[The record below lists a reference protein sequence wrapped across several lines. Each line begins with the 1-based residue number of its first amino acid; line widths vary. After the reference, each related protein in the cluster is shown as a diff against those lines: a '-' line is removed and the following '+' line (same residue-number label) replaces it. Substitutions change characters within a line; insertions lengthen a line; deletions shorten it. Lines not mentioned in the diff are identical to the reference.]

1 MGQKFFY
8 PYIYEEVKFQNKYRI
23 ASARAQWWD
32 YGNNA
37 AYFITICTANR
48 KHHFGNIING
58 KMELSPIGII
68 ADIFWYEIRK
78 HADFIK
84 SGEFVVMPN
93 HIHGILIVD
102 KSDNDGTTDMVVN
115 PNTVTATAATVE
127 TRHALSLQNPN
138 PNQRNHH
145 QQQQRRQQST
155 QSQSLSQPSTQ
166 LITKPQSNLP
176 PQTRGQK
183 RFQNQGKNTIS
194 SVIGGYKSAVTNHA
208 HRLGHYFQ
216 WQPRFYDHIIKN
228 NDEYQRIAKYIINNP
243 VNWQNDKFNTV

>member
-1 MGQKFFY
+1 
-8 PYIYEEVKFQNKYRI
+8 
-23 ASARAQWWD
+23 
-32 YGNNA
+32 
-37 AYFITICTANR
+37 
-48 KHHFGNIING
+48 
-58 KMELSPIGII
+58 MELSPIGII

-78 HADFIK
+78 YADFIK
-84 SGEFVVMPN
+84 SGEFIVMPN

-115 PNTVTATAATVE
+115 PNTVTVTVNTAAATAATVVE

-138 PNQRNHH
+138 QYHRH
-145 QQQQRRQQST
+145 QQQWQHQQST

-166 LITKPQSNLP
+166 LITKPQSNPP